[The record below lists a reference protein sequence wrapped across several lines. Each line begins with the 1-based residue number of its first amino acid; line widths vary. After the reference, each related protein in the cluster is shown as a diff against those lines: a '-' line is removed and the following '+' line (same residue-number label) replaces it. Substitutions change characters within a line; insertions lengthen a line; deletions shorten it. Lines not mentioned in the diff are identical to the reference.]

1 MKIIVISVLIF
12 LAQVF
17 AVSIIHVK
25 DESKLKN
32 QTSIS
37 LSASNFSFI
46 QDSPKEELVEE
57 KLEEVKAEAKQEIKE
72 GIKKKIKPK
81 EELKKQSEIKKVK
94 QVIKPEVKQVV
105 KQEEKQEIN
114 QNYGAN
120 IEGKANA
127 NSLNNNSSNGLNDKA
142 LALFINELLNKYKK
156 YPKKAKM
163 LNIKGK
169 VVGNFMIKNDELT
182 INIIESSHEMFL
194 QQTKQTIR
202 KVKNKIPKQAH
213 NMKISFV
220 INYKTNEEI

>member
-1 MKIIVISVLIF
+1 MRIIVIFVLIF

-32 QTSIS
+32 QTSIN

-46 QDSPKEELVEE
+46 QEIIEE
-57 KLEEVKAEAKQEIKE
+57 KVKDFKAETKQEIKE

-94 QVIKPEVKQVV
+94 QVIKHEEKQVT
-105 KQEEKQEIN
+105 KTEEKQEIN

-120 IEGKANA
+120 IEGKTNA
-127 NSLNNNSSNGLNDKA
+127 NSLNNNSSTGSNDEA
-142 LALFINELLNKYKK
+142 LALLINELLNKYKK
-156 YPKKAKM
+156 YPKRAKM

-169 VVGNFMIKNDELT
+169 VAGNFMIKNDELT
-182 INIIESSHEMFL
+182 INIIESSHEMFEK
-194 QQTKQTIR
+194 QTKQTIR
-202 KVKNKIPKQAH
+202 KVKNKIPKQAY
-213 NMKISFV
+213 NTRISFV
-220 INYKTNEEI
+220 INYK

>member
-1 MKIIVISVLIF
+1 MRIIVISVLIF

-32 QTSIS
+32 QTSIN

-46 QDSPKEELVEE
+46 QDEQIIEEKVEE
-57 KLEEVKAEAKQEIKE
+57 IKAETKQEIKE

-94 QVIKPEVKQVV
+94 QVIKHEEKQVA
-105 KQEEKQEIN
+105 KQEVRQEIN

-120 IEGKANA
+120 IEGKTNA
-127 NSLNNNSSNGLNDKA
+127 NSLNNNSSTGSNDEA
-142 LALFINELLNKYKK
+142 LALLINELLNKYKK
-156 YPKKAKM
+156 YPKRAKM

-169 VVGNFMIKNDELT
+169 VAGNFMIKNDELT
-182 INIIESSHEMFL
+182 INIIESSHEMFEK
-194 QQTKQTIR
+194 QTKQTIR
-202 KVKNKIPKQAH
+202 KVKNKIPKQAY
-213 NMKISFV
+213 NTRISFV
-220 INYKTNEEI
+220 INYK

>member
-1 MKIIVISVLIF
+1 MRIIVISVLIF

-46 QDSPKEELVEE
+46 QEIIEE
-57 KLEEVKAEAKQEIKE
+57 KVKDFKAETKQEIKE

-94 QVIKPEVKQVV
+94 QVIKHEERQVA
-105 KQEEKQEIN
+105 KQEVRQEIN

-120 IEGKANA
+120 IEGKTNA
-127 NSLNNNSSNGLNDKA
+127 NSLNNNSSTGSNDEA
-142 LALFINELLNKYKK
+142 LALLINELLNKYKK
-156 YPKKAKM
+156 YPKRAKM

-169 VVGNFMIKNDELT
+169 VAGNFMIKNDELT
-182 INIIESSHEMFL
+182 INIIESSHEMFEK
-194 QQTKQTIR
+194 QTKQTIR
-202 KVKNKIPKQAH
+202 KVKNKIPKQAY
-213 NMKISFV
+213 NTRISFV
-220 INYKTNEEI
+220 INYK

>member
-1 MKIIVISVLIF
+1 MRIIVISVLIF

-46 QDSPKEELVEE
+46 QEIIEE
-57 KLEEVKAEAKQEIKE
+57 KVKDFKTETKQEIKE
-72 GIKKKIKPK
+72 GIKKKTKSK

-94 QVIKPEVKQVV
+94 KVIKPEEKQVTKPEV
-105 KQEEKQEIN
+105 RQEIN

-120 IEGKANA
+120 IEGKTNA
-127 NSLNNNSSNGLNDKA
+127 NSLNNNSSTGSNDEA
-142 LALFINELLNKYKK
+142 LALLINELLNKYKQ
-156 YPKKAKM
+156 YPKRAKM

-169 VVGNFMIKNDELT
+169 VAGNFMIKNDELT
-182 INIIESSHEMFL
+182 INIIESSHEMFEK
-194 QQTKQTIR
+194 QTKQTIR
-202 KVKNKIPKQAH
+202 KVKNKIPKQAY
-213 NMKISFV
+213 NTRISFV
-220 INYKTNEEI
+220 INYK

>member
-1 MKIIVISVLIF
+1 MRIIVISVLIF

-46 QDSPKEELVEE
+46 QEIIEEKVEE
-57 KLEEVKAEAKQEIKE
+57 IKAETKQEIKE

-94 QVIKPEVKQVV
+94 QVIKHEEKQVA
-105 KQEEKQEIN
+105 KQEVRQEIN

-120 IEGKANA
+120 IEGKTNA
-127 NSLNNNSSNGLNDKA
+127 NSLNNNSSTGSNDEA
-142 LALFINELLNKYKK
+142 LALLINELLNKYKK
-156 YPKKAKM
+156 YPKRAKM

-169 VVGNFMIKNDELT
+169 VAGNFMIKNDELT
-182 INIIESSHEMFL
+182 INIIESSHEMFEK
-194 QQTKQTIR
+194 QTKQTIR
-202 KVKNKIPKQAH
+202 KVKNKIPKQAY
-213 NMKISFV
+213 NTRISFV
-220 INYKTNEEI
+220 INYK

>member
-1 MKIIVISVLIF
+1 MRIIVISVLIF

-46 QDSPKEELVEE
+46 QEIIEE
-57 KLEEVKAEAKQEIKE
+57 KVKDFKAETKQEIKE

-94 QVIKPEVKQVV
+94 QVIKHEEKQVAKPEVR
-105 KQEEKQEIN
+105 QEIN

-120 IEGKANA
+120 IEGKTNA
-127 NSLNNNSSNGLNDKA
+127 NSLNNNSSTGSNDEA
-142 LALFINELLNKYKK
+142 LALLINELLNKYKQ
-156 YPKKAKM
+156 YPKRAKM

-169 VVGNFMIKNDELT
+169 VAGNFMIKNDELT
-182 INIIESSHEMFL
+182 INIIESSHEMFEK
-194 QQTKQTIR
+194 QTKQTIR
-202 KVKNKIPKQAH
+202 KVKNKIPKQAY
-213 NMKISFV
+213 NTRISFV
-220 INYKTNEEI
+220 INYK